1 MNSCT
6 MDATCSASPATK
18 GVIGVSRIEA
28 VEAAHVNT
36 AAASQQE
43 IIMVGI
49 LLTRGMLVGFVAGL
63 LCFGFLKLVG
73 EPQVDRAI
81 AFESAADAK
90 EKPGAGHSGHDHSTH
105 DHSQAN
111 GSKSEETMAAEH
123 TMHQGMVLSM
133 EEPELVSRST
143 QAGLGLFTGVTVY
156 NTAFGGL
163 FALVFAFAYRR
174 MGDFDARTTSA
185 LLAISGIIAVYFVPV
200 LKYPAN
206 PPAVGNPDTI
216 GMRTAFYFTMIAI
229 SLAAMIAAWMLRNR
243 LVQRYGGWNAAL
255 IAAAA
260 YFIVV
265 IGVALALPEVSEV
278 PDEFPA
284 AVLWQFR
291 IASAGAQIIMWATI
305 GLAFGA
311 LTERAEAS
319 RNFLRLKTAGR

>member
-1 MNSCT
+1 M
-6 MDATCSASPATK
+6 
-18 GVIGVSRIEA
+18 
-28 VEAAHVNT
+28 
-36 AAASQQE
+36 
-43 IIMVGI
+43 MVGI

-81 AFESAADAK
+81 AFESAMEAK
-90 EKPGAGHSGHDHSTH
+90 EKPNAGQAAHDHSVH
-105 DHSQAN
+105 DHSAHDHSHADAA
-111 GSKSEETMAAEH
+111 SKSEETPK
-123 TMHQGMVLSM
+123 G
-133 EEPELVSRST
+133 EPEELVSRST

-163 FALVFAFAYRR
+163 FALVFALTYRR
-174 MGDFDARTTSA
+174 MGDFDARTTAA
-185 LLAISGIIAVYFVPV
+185 LLAICGIIAVYFVPI

-206 PPAVGNPDTI
+206 PPAVGNPETL
-216 GMRTAFYFTMIAI
+216 GMRTATYFAMIAI

-243 LVQRYGGWNAAL
+243 LVQRFGNWNAAL

-265 IGVALALPEVSEV
+265 TGVALALPEVSEV
-278 PDEFPA
+278 PKEFPA

-291 IASAGAQIIMWATI
+291 IASAGAQLIMWTTI

-311 LTERAEAS
+311 FTERAEAS
-319 RNFLRLKTAGR
+319 RNFLRLKTARS

>member
-1 MNSCT
+1 
-6 MDATCSASPATK
+6 
-18 GVIGVSRIEA
+18 
-28 VEAAHVNT
+28 
-36 AAASQQE
+36 
-43 IIMVGI
+43 MVGI

-81 AFESAADAK
+81 AFESAMEAK
-90 EKPGAGHSGHDHSTH
+90 EKPNAGQASHDHSAH
-105 DHSQAN
+105 DHSMHDH
-111 GSKSEETMAAEH
+111 SKAEAPKSAE
-123 TMHQGMVLSM
+123 MPKD
-133 EEPELVSRST
+133 EPEELVSRST
-143 QAGLGLFTGVTVY
+143 QAGLGLFTGVTLY

-163 FALVFAFAYRR
+163 FALVFALTYRR
-174 MGDFDARTTSA
+174 MGDFDARTTAA
-185 LLAISGIIAVYFVPV
+185 LLAICGIIAVYFVPI

-206 PPAVGNPDTI
+206 PPAVGNPATLA
-216 GMRTAFYFTMIAI
+216 MRTATYFAMIAI

-243 LVQRYGGWNAAL
+243 LAQRFGGWNAAL
-255 IAAAA
+255 IASAA

-265 IGVALALPEVSEV
+265 TGVALALPEVSEV

-291 IASAGAQIIMWATI
+291 IASAGAQLIMWTTI

-319 RNFLRLKTAGR
+319 RNFLRLKTAQS